1 MSRPP
6 SEVHQERQEIISEL
20 SNVTQKRIVVDGIR
34 YHIDAMGRI
43 REEWSDLYFHAVD
56 TETQAISPV
65 DSILNV
71 IDTHYDFL
79 KVSFAIIIIHIKPKS
94 THFNTSYSKK
104 LTIS

>member
-79 KVSFAIIIIHIKPKS
+79 KVCSMWGELF
-94 THFNTSYSKK
+94 FSKWRK
-104 LTIS
+104 YLRSLFVASRS

>member
-79 KVSFAIIIIHIKPKS
+79 KVCS
-94 THFNTSYSKK
+94 TMWWGELFFFQNGGNT
-104 LTIS
+104 

>member
-1 MSRPP
+1 
-6 SEVHQERQEIISEL
+6 
-20 SNVTQKRIVVDGIR
+20 
-34 YHIDAMGRI
+34 MGRI

-79 KVSFAIIIIHIKPKS
+79 KVSFLIVHLLNRDPRIVNYNLEHKV
-94 THFNTSYSKK
+94 
-104 LTIS
+104 